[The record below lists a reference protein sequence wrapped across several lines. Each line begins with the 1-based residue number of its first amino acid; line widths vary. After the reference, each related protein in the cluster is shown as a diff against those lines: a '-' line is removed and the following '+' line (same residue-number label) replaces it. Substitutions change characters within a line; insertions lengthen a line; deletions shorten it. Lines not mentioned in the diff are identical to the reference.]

1 MIRLHSGNSLSAMP
15 VYLPEDKAIPVAGV
29 PAPAHFERSFV
40 ADHQV
45 LQREQKTAAPA
56 LTAIAY
62 GAVIALALALLAL
75 LAWGLHRLSFGE
87 PAGSTQSPR
96 ARHAGESRPL
106 QTAGSHA

>member
-1 MIRLHSGNSLSAMP
+1 MP
-15 VYLPEDKAIPVAGV
+15 VYLPEDRAIPVAGV
-29 PAPAHFERSFV
+29 PAPARFERPFV
-40 ADHQV
+40 ADHKV

-62 GAVIALALALLAL
+62 GAVIGIALALLAL
-75 LAWGLHRLSFGE
+75 LAWGLHRLASGE
-87 PAGSTQSPR
+87 PAGSAQSPR